1 MNVPLVEEC
10 LDLMGCEPNCST
22 RLSEAV
28 LMEDVINHI
37 LAKATEAVQVL
48 EPLLAEGKNQGGY
61 DCCSCSTPEKLYED
75 VIITIKGVGHD

>member
-37 LAKATEAVQVL
+37 LAKAAEAVEDL
-48 EPLLAEGKNQGGY
+48 GTAAWPRPLKTVTA
-61 DCCSCSTPEKLYED
+61 
-75 VIITIKGVGHD
+75 TIKGVNHV